1 VTPALC
7 FEATSVELGG
17 RTVLERLD
25 VAAAPGEWVGLIGPN
40 GAGKTTAL
48 RAAAG
53 LVPYTGSVRV
63 CGREVSAT
71 PGRRLARDLAL
82 VPQSPATPA
91 DLRVSEYVLLGRNPY
106 VSYFGSESRA
116 DLDAAAR
123 AMRRLDLDRFAGRE
137 LGSLSGG
144 ERQRAVLARALAQ
157 EPSLLL
163 LDEPTGAL
171 DIGRQQFVLELV
183 DCLRRDYGLTVIVA
197 MHDLVLAAQYA
208 DRLLLL
214 SGGRVVADGTPTEV
228 LTEHNVGGHYRARV
242 ALVSA
247 GNGALAVIPSRAAPA
262 ERERAWRP

>member
-1 VTPALC
+1 VTLALC
-7 FEATSVELGG
+7 FEAASVELGG
-17 RTVLERLD
+17 RPVLERLD
-25 VAAAPGEWVGLIGPN
+25 LAAAPGEWVALIGPN

-53 LVPYTGSVRV
+53 LVPYTGSIQVR
-63 CGREVSAT
+63 GRQVSAT
-71 PGRRLARDLAL
+71 PGRRLARELAL
-82 VPQSPATPA
+82 VPQSPVAPV

-106 VSYFGSESRA
+106 ISYFGRESRA

-123 AMRRLDLDRFAGRE
+123 AISRLDLERFAGRE

-171 DIGRQQFVLELV
+171 DIGRQQSVLELV
-183 DCLRRDYGLTVIVA
+183 DCLRREYGLTVIVA

-214 SGGRVVADGTPTEV
+214 SGGRVVADGPASEV
-228 LTEHNVGGHYRARV
+228 LTEPNVGGHYRARV
-242 ALVSA
+242 ELVSA
-247 GNGALAVIPSRAAPA
+247 GNGTPAVIPSRPAPA